1 MAQQMLNEQTF
12 SPTAIQAAGGVK
24 TGGDR
29 MSIAGVT
36 VKAVILLIITGIFGA
51 IGWQNAERVFETANG
66 LWFLIGFIILIALT
80 LAAVSHPKLAF
91 VIGLFYAIF
100 MGLYIGSISRLYNEL
115 WDGIVPQALLATVC
129 VFAVCLVLYNI
140 GAVKVT
146 PKFTR
151 MIIAA
156 TLGIGLLYL
165 VAWIFSLFG
174 VDLYFWLHPNALGII
189 VSAGIA
195 LVAALNLFL
204 DFDMIDK
211 GVTAGAPK
219 SMEWYSAF
227 GLMATLVWLYLQVL
241 QLLAVTRSR

>member
-1 MAQQMLNEQTF
+1 MGALTGGRQEVDMAQQMINEQTF

-36 VKAVILLIITGIFGA
+36 IKSAILLLITGFFGA
-51 IGWQNAERVFETANG
+51 IGWRNAERFMI
-66 LWFLIGFIILIALT
+66 LIGLS
-80 LAAVSHPKLAF
+80 LAAASHPQIAF
-91 VIGLFYAIF
+91 VLGLVYAVF
-100 MGLYIGSISRLYNEL
+100 MGLYMGSISKLYNEL
-115 WDGIVPQALLATVC
+115 WDGIVPQALMATVC

-146 PKFTR
+146 AKFTR
-151 MIIAA
+151 VVIAA
-156 TLGIGLLYL
+156 TLGIALLYL
-165 VAWIFSLFG
+165 VAWILSIFD
-174 VDLYFWLHPNALGII
+174 VDIYFWTNPNALGII

-211 GVTAGAPK
+211 GVEAGAPK

-227 GLMATLVWLYLQVL
+227 GLLATLVWLYLQVL
-241 QLLAVTRSR
+241 QLLALTRSR

>member
-1 MAQQMLNEQTF
+1 MAQQMINEQTF

-36 VKAVILLIITGIFGA
+36 IKSLILLIITGFFGA
-51 IGWQNAERVFETANG
+51 IGWRNAERVFETANG
-66 LWFLIGFIILIALT
+66 MWFLLGFMILIALS
-80 LAAVSHPKLAF
+80 LAAASHPQIAF
-91 VIGLFYAIF
+91 ALGLVYAVF
-100 MGLYIGSISRLYNEL
+100 MGLYMGSISKLYNEL
-115 WDGIVPQALLATVC
+115 WDGIVPQALMATVC

-146 PKFTR
+146 AKFTR
-151 MIIAA
+151 VVIAA
-156 TLGIGLLYL
+156 TLGIALLYL
-165 VAWIFSLFG
+165 VAWILSIFD
-174 VDLYFWLHPNALGII
+174 VDIYFWTNPNALGIV

-195 LVAALNLFL
+195 LVAALNLFI

-211 GVTAGAPK
+211 GVNAGAPK

-227 GLMATLVWLYLQVL
+227 GLLATLVWLYLQVL
-241 QLLAVTRSR
+241 QLLALTRSR